1 MYGLINRSIQCFIR
15 DTYGPDSWKTIAR
28 LAGLG
33 FENFESLTS
42 YDDELTEAVLSV
54 AARHLSKTPESI
66 LEDLGTYLVSHPN
79 LEGIRR
85 LLRFGGDSFLE
96 FLHSLDDMPG
106 AARLAA
112 PDLILP
118 QLETRDHFGGT
129 FTLYCRFPVPG
140 SGHVMVGIL
149 RAMADDYG
157 TLALLEHL
165 GGNSGVETVTIQL
178 LDVQFAAGRSFQLS
192 SGGQAA

>member
-1 MYGLINRSIQCFIR
+1 MYGLINRSIQCFIC
-15 DTYGPDSWKTIAR
+15 DTYGPDSWKTITG

-33 FENFESLTS
+33 FENFEAMMS
-42 YDDELTEAVLSV
+42 YDDELTGAVLSG
-54 AARHLSKTPESI
+54 ATSHLSKPTESI
-66 LEDLGTYLVSHPN
+66 LEDLGTYLASHPN
-79 LEGIRR
+79 LEGVRR

-118 QLETRDHFGGT
+118 QLETRDHLGGV

-165 GGNSGVETVTIQL
+165 GGNSGVETVKIQL
-178 LDVQFAAGRSFQLS
+178 LETQFAAGRSFQLS
-192 SGGQAA
+192 SAGPAA